1 MADLVTVKRKN
12 STRVR
17 ANAKTSPPPQV
28 LEIINH
34 FLHTVQDGYIVL
46 GIQDGYVVKIE
57 KVEKFVISIESR
69 KSGYIVADKAY
80 SQHPLQAKILA
91 ELQTIQYG
99 QLIVRLIRGQVKE
112 IEKIQKNR
120 IDELKGVHGDGI

>member
-12 STRVR
+12 STRGR
-17 ANAKTSPPPQV
+17 TNSKISPPAQV
-28 LEIINH
+28 LEMLNH
-34 FLHTVQDGYIVL
+34 FLHTAQDGYIVL
-46 GIQDGYVVKIE
+46 GVQDGYVVKVE

-69 KSGYIVADKAY
+69 KSGYIISDKAY

-99 QLIVRLIRGQVKE
+99 QLIVRLTKGQVKE
-112 IEKIQKNR
+112 IEKVQKNR
-120 IDELKGVHGDGI
+120 VDELEGMHGDGI